1 LQLSPKQKLFLTV
14 FLGIM
19 TAMAP
24 LSTDMYLPALP
35 ELGGAFG
42 ISASLTQ
49 LTLTMTMLGMA
60 FGQIVMGPLSDR
72 FGRKLPLLLGM
83 LVFTAASAGACLSE
97 HITAFLVFRF
107 LQGFSGA
114 SGIVIA
120 RAIARDVAEG
130 PELTRFFAILMLVNG
145 LAPIAAPVVGGQIL
159 RFTSW
164 RGIFAI
170 LVLVG
175 IAQFVST
182 VLYRETLKPA
192 ERLHSIGQSFAKFP
206 QLLRDRYFFGHCLLQ
221 LFFFGSF
228 FSYIGGSSFVFQN
241 VYHVSA
247 QAYSLI
253 FGGIG
258 VGLLVAGTVP
268 ARFAGRVPD
277 EKLLEISLRIPLI
290 GAVFLL
296 VGFLFGAPIWYT
308 LPVLFV
314 TIVPLSIMGTASFS
328 LALSR
333 QGRNAGSASAL
344 LGFSQMILGGVMMPL
359 TGIAGDSNPLP
370 MAILMLAGYL
380 LSELVYHLMIRRY
393 AEA

>member
-1 LQLSPKQKLFLTV
+1 MRLSPKQKLFLTV

-35 ELGGAFG
+35 ELGGDFG

-60 FGQIVMGPLSDR
+60 FGQIFMGPLSDR
-72 FGRKLPLLLGM
+72 FGRKLPLLVGM
-83 LVFTAASAGACLSE
+83 IVFTAASAGACLSE
-97 HITAFLVFRF
+97 NITSFLVFRF

-130 PELTRFFAILMLVNG
+130 PELTRFFAVLMLVNG
-145 LAPIAAPVVGGQIL
+145 LAPIAAPVIGGQIL

-164 RGIFAI
+164 RGIFAL
-170 LVLVG
+170 LVIVG

-182 VLYRETLKPA
+182 VIYRETLKKE
-192 ERLHSIGQSFAKFP
+192 ERQQSIAKSFAKFP
-206 QLLRDRYFFGHCLLQ
+206 QLLRDRYFLGHCLLQ

-247 QAYSLI
+247 QTYSLI

-258 VGLLVAGTVP
+258 IGLLVAGTVP

-277 EKLLEISLRIPLI
+277 EKLLSVSLRIPLV
-290 GAVFLL
+290 GAVLLLAGFLL
-296 VGFLFGAPIWYT
+296 HAP
-308 LPVLFV
+308 PVLSS
-314 TIVPLSIMGTASFS
+314 P
-328 LALSR
+328 ALF
-333 QGRNAGSASAL
+333 Q
-344 LGFSQMILGGVMMPL
+344 
-359 TGIAGDSNPLP
+359 NPLETSRRLP
-370 MAILMLAGYL
+370 SHSTIKKRRTTYEHAYTANYAGILYTPSGFDIPRSRIVKSAPAAFGYL
-380 LSELVYHLMIRRY
+380 SLWRETPDLRKWRQQR
-393 AEA
+393 